1 MCYQQWVTLSW
12 WRWVPSGEVLKV
24 CGEVGV
30 VTKSIAECL
39 QTEMGSLWLIFT
51 GGWPTA
57 PYTHHRWVRLHL
69 DSVVQ
74 IESRL
79 TCRALPG
86 IPHTHVWGLNNR
98 GDFLHLRYT
107 SSSTLFTVLAEG
119 YGLQAPIF
127 RLQLLN
133 KHLGSESC
141 FPGLCVCVFA
151 SDRTHA
157 R

>member
-141 FPGLCVCVFA
+141 